1 LQLSARKVSRCTERR
16 LISSAFK
23 LLHGRLPAGTAKFE
37 FQRTALTTAQV
48 SHGRFA
54 HDAKSIFIQAH
65 RFGWSI
71 LSRIQITM
79 GNQGATKQSGQGQ
92 SSGAFPLDNLTYDL
106 VTVLYEKS
114 KGLEAY
120 DKYIRDAQ
128 NNQQAKQLFEQM
140 RQQDEL
146 CIQLL
151 AQQLGLRAG
160 QQGSQSRP

>member
-1 LQLSARKVSRCTERR
+1 
-16 LISSAFK
+16 
-23 LLHGRLPAGTAKFE
+23 
-37 FQRTALTTAQV
+37 
-48 SHGRFA
+48 
-54 HDAKSIFIQAH
+54 
-65 RFGWSI
+65 
-71 LSRIQITM
+71 M

-106 VTVLYEKS
+106 VAVLYEKS

-128 NNQQAKQLFEQM
+128 NNQQARQLFEQM

-151 AQQLGLRAG
+151 VQQLGLRAG